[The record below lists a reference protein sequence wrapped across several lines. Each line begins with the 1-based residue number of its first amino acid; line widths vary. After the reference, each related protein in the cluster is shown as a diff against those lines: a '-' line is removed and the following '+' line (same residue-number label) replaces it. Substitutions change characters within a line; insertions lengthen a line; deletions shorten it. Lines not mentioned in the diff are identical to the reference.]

1 MDIGRRG
8 GGSRDAGGTGGP
20 PRTRVGAGARRAA
33 SQGAAPEGKRR
44 FRSSF
49 QDGLWQALDVIRSHK
64 MRSGLVILGVAIGVA
79 TLMGMVGILAGLG
92 EKIKQD
98 IASSDQVV
106 LTLSKFD
113 YLVGGVDE
121 KVLSRPDFTP
131 EDALAIEDNCPSID
145 KVDFYIDAS
154 RFTILHY
161 RGEKTR
167 LVSVA
172 ASGIN
177 FPYVY
182 SLPLDEGRY
191 FTQNEVDHARNVV
204 VLGYGPRE
212 DLFPHVDPIGK
223 QIRLGRKEYTV
234 IGTFSKRQSI
244 FGSLGENYALIP
256 HTTYMQDWAHD
267 YEFKYI
273 NMTLREGASLDEAV
287 DEVTEIM
294 RIRRKIKP
302 SEEQNFVIMTSDAV
316 QDFVSRITGP
326 IALALVVISSIGLMV
341 GGIGVMNIM
350 LVSVTERTSEV
361 GLRKAMGATK
371 GDVQIQFLMEAGTL
385 TGIGGLIGVAAG
397 YALAGVVSGL
407 IHIPMVLSP
416 IYVVVAVVFSIGI
429 GVFFGLH
436 PATRAAKM
444 DPVTALRWE

>member
-1 MDIGRRG
+1 MSSGNDRDLKP
-8 GGSRDAGGTGGP
+8 GGSR
-20 PRTRVGAGARRAA
+20 
-33 SQGAAPEGKRR
+33 
-44 FRSSF
+44 FRGSF
-49 QDGLWQALDVIRSHK
+49 QDGILQALDVIRDHK

-98 IASSDQVV
+98 IASSDSVV

-131 EDALAIEDNCPSID
+131 EDALAIEDNCPAID

-161 RGEKTR
+161 QGEKTR

-172 ASGIN
+172 ASGTN

-182 SLPLDEGRY
+182 SLPMEEGRY
-191 FTQNEVDHARNVV
+191 FMQDEIDHARKVV

-212 DLFPHVDPIGK
+212 DLFPNVDPIGK
-223 QIRLGRKEYTV
+223 DIRLGRNEYTV
-234 IGTFSKRQSI
+234 IGTFAKRRTI
-244 FGSLGENYALIP
+244 FGSLGENYAVIP
-256 HTTYMQDWAHD
+256 HTTYMRDWAHD

-273 NMTLREGASLDEAV
+273 NMTLKEGGSIDEGV
-287 DEVTEIM
+287 DQVTEIM
-294 RIRRKIKP
+294 RIRRRIKP
-302 SEEQNFVIMTSDAV
+302 DDEQNFVIMTSDAV
-316 QDFVSRITGP
+316 QEFINQITGP
-326 IALALVVISSIGLMV
+326 IGLALVVISSIGLMV

-361 GLRKAMGATK
+361 GLRKALGATR
-371 GDVQIQFLMEAGTL
+371 GDVQLQFLMEAGTL
-385 TGIGGLIGVAAG
+385 TGIGGIVGVVAGYGLAAGISKLIGV
-397 YALAGVVSGL
+397 
-407 IHIPMVLSP
+407 PMVLSP
-416 IYVVVAVVFSIGI
+416 IYVIVAVLFSVGIGI
-429 GVFFGLH
+429 FFGLH
-436 PATRAAKM
+436 PANRASRM